1 MSDETLRLKAALRAA
16 PPAPDPVARAA
27 ALARAMESFDAAQGS
42 APDLRSMSDRPGRA
56 GLLTGVWQMFGTLT
70 TRPMLAATTSV
81 AALFVGLI
89 VVLPTIRSGAPD
101 LAQPPAPL
109 TEVAEPRVRS
119 DAAKP
124 AELALDDGAA
134 EPEVRNPDATL
145 TEADTL
151 APPRSETAP
160 TVAPTAAPV
169 AARPAVAPLGAAAPA
184 EGALVQAGTVA
195 EEKAETAEV
204 HAFAEALAAQPLT
217 KQEADAAGA
226 VTLGAVAS
234 DTLAFGEVEM
244 AHATNSMPVAPAIV
258 DTLVAAPE
266 PDTEAFANA
275 APNPVRITADE
286 PVSTFSTDVDTASYA
301 LVRSSLM
308 AGYLPP
314 EGAVRIEEMVNYFPY
329 DYPAPEAGEAP
340 FRPSVQ
346 VVQTPWNPDTQLV
359 HIALQG
365 RMPALEDRP
374 ALNLVFLIDTS
385 GSMQDANK
393 LPLLKQSF
401 RLMLGQL
408 RPTDQVAIVTYAGSA
423 GQVLAPTPASDTGT
437 ILAALERLE
446 AGGSTAGQEGLQQ
459 AYALAETMAEDGEVT
474 RVILATDGD
483 FNVGISDPEALKT
496 YIEGKR
502 GSGTYLSVLGFGR
515 GNIDDAT
522 MQALAQNGNG
532 QAAYIDTLSEAQK
545 VLVDQLT
552 GALFPIA
559 NDVKVQIEFNPAV
572 IAEYRLIGYETRALR
587 REDFN
592 NDRVDAG
599 DIGAGHRVTAIYE
612 VTPVGSP
619 AVLSDPLRYS
629 ATETPTA
636 TPEAA
641 PAATEL
647 GFLKL
652 RYKEPGASTSQL
664 LTLPITPA
672 GDAVPGTEMRFAI
685 AMAGFG
691 QLLTGAS
698 YLGDWGWDEAIALA
712 NGARGEDPF
721 GYRSE
726 AVQMM
731 RLAESLSR

>member
-1 MSDETLRLKAALRAA
+1 MSDEILRLKAALRAA
-16 PPAPDPVARAA
+16 PPVPDPVARAA

-70 TRPMLAATTSV
+70 ARPMLAATTSV
-81 AALFVGLI
+81 AALIVGLI
-89 VVLPTIRSGAPD
+89 VVLPAIRSGAPE

-109 TEVAEPRVRS
+109 TEVAEPRVRN

-134 EPEVRNPDATL
+134 EPEVRNSDATL

-151 APPRSETAP
+151 APPGTETAP
-160 TVAPTAAPV
+160 TVAATAV
-169 AARPAVAPLGAAAPA
+169 RRAVAPLGAAAPA
-184 EGALVQAGTVA
+184 EGGLAQVGTVA
-195 EEKAETAEV
+195 EEKAETAPP
-204 HAFAEALAAQPLT
+204 LAKMAAA
-217 KQEADAAGA
+217 AD
-226 VTLGAVAS
+226 AVAS
-234 DTLAFGEVEM
+234 GTVEM
-244 AHATNSMPVAPAIV
+244 APAANSMPTPAIL
-258 DTLVAAPE
+258 DTLVATPE

-314 EGAVRIEEMVNYFPY
+314 EDAVRIEEMVNYFPY

-374 ALNLVFLIDTS
+374 PLNLVFLIDTS

-459 AYALAETMAEDGEVT
+459 AYAVAETMAEDGEVT

-483 FNVGISDPEALKT
+483 FNVGISDPEALKG

-629 ATETPTA
+629 ATA
-636 TPEAA
+636 TPEAV

-664 LTLPITPA
+664 LTLPIAPA

-691 QLLTGAS
+691 QLLTGAT

-712 NGARGEDPF
+712 HGARGEDPF

-726 AVQMM
+726 AVEMM